1 MSKVNM
7 VILDRYVP
15 TVLEELLPNDEW
27 SKVGYGAHA
36 VDVRIQG
43 PQPSRSIHLDENP
56 RFYEGFRALVLVWVS
71 CVSHCQSM
79 VFTAS

>member
-36 VDVRIQG
+36 VDVEVFILMKTHDFTRG
-43 PQPSRSIHLDENP
+43 SGHLCS
-56 RFYEGFRALVLVWVS
+56 YGFHV
-71 CVSHCQSM
+71 
-79 VFTAS
+79 